1 MSILSLAA
9 DIVCTRAEALKK
21 LGLSSR
27 TTLTNYCNVL
37 GILPGLHGF
46 IETELEKLVALRDWR
61 LRGGRISDFFKK
73 SESHRDCA

>member
-1 MSILSLAA
+1 MSTLSLEQ
-9 DIVCTRAEALKK
+9 DIVCTRAEALKQ

-46 IETELEKLVALRDWR
+46 TDIEFKKLAALREWR
-61 LRGGRISDFFKK
+61 VRGGRISDFFLQADI
-73 SESHRDCA
+73 HRNCA